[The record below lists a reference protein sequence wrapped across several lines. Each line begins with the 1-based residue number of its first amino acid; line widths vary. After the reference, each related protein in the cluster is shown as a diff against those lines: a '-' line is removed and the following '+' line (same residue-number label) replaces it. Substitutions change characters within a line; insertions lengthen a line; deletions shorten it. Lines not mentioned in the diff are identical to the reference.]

1 MWNWGQLYEDL
12 LRRVQNGSW
21 NNDASQN
28 GAQALNYWWGMDS
41 GAIDV
46 FYSHKLDVGTRRL
59 ANLLRDSIRSGS
71 LKPFSASIF
80 SQDGARRCASEGELT
95 PAEIVSMDWLADN
108 VVGTIPTL
116 EDMKPEAR
124 PFVEVQGIH
133 SIKAPDIS
141 EIRWTNPATDG
152 E

>member
-1 MWNWGQLYEDL
+1 
-12 LRRVQNGSW
+12 
-21 NNDASQN
+21 
-28 GAQALNYWWGMDS
+28 
-41 GAIDV
+41 
-46 FYSHKLDVGTRRL
+46 
-59 ANLLRDSIRSGS
+59 
-71 LKPFSASIF
+71 
-80 SQDGARRCASEGELT
+80 
-95 PAEIVSMDWLADN
+95 MDWLADN